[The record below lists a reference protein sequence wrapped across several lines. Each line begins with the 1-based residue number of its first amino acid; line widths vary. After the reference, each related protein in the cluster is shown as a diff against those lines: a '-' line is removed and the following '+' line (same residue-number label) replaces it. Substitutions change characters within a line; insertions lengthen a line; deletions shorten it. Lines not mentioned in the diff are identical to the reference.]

1 MEFSDDLFVDADA
14 VMQRVGSFLGLT
26 SYNYSTSTAY
36 NTEKRRGAYINV
48 ATKAHAGAGA
58 GGQGRGRAD
67 KTVKSN
73 EASAASVA
81 TQRSSAANKEL
92 DVLTQLMQHSVAQL
106 QAVLAD
112 GHWAAPELQ
121 FRRAV
126 PPKWRERYGLS
137 RA

>member
-36 NTEKRRGAYINV
+36 NTEKQRGAYINV
-48 ATKAHAGAGA
+48 ATKARAGG
-58 GGQGRGRAD
+58 GGQGGGRVGTMA
-67 KTVKSN
+67 KRN
-73 EASAASVA
+73 EASAASAA
-81 TQRSSAANKEL
+81 TQRSSAANVEL